1 MSRLVRT
8 VLPTALLAL
17 LAACDPEAEL
27 APSPP
32 TAEFVVAAGD
42 SSFWVT
48 SGPAGLALRRAPL
61 TLARVNGRFYELY
74 VTDADRSFY
83 DAVFVSQRLWRR
95 DLLSN
100 DSSVVFEDATVER
113 LATDYGHRHPDAE
126 PLGVDDEEAEY
137 PVVTATSDVVVVDVM
152 GPYVTV
158 ESFADHHPEDGLEVH
173 EVRRGVVDLR
183 SGRPVTLAALFGDSA
198 SARVRAAGRTALD
211 VMFDSVLARRDA
223 QGRRA
228 QRALRGFSFDERSF
242 ALTRMDQHPGVAFLV
257 PGHGREA
264 GGLSVPLPPIAAPQG
279 AWWAQARHELP
290 EPGER
295 AQEDRW
301 AGGGYEVLARY
312 DRGEEQLDL
321 VLSAGREQWAVGR
334 LPAPAS
340 RIFWLDSP
348 PVDPTT
354 RRALARAFDEAQL
367 YGEDVR
373 QASAPSERSAPAAVA
388 TLVARSTSP
397 LTSRAP
403 ISAP

>member
-8 VLPTALLAL
+8 ALPAALLSL
-17 LAACDPEAEL
+17 LLGCAREAEL
-27 APSPP
+27 APPPP

-48 SGPAGLALRRAPL
+48 SGPAGLELRRAPL
-61 TLARVNGRFYELY
+61 TLARVDGRFYELY

-100 DSSVVFEDATVER
+100 DSSVVFEDTAVER
-113 LATDYGHRHPDAE
+113 LATDYGRRHPDAR
-126 PLGVDDEEAEY
+126 PLGVDEEEAEY
-137 PVVTATSDVVVVDVM
+137 PVATATSDVAVVDVV
-152 GPYVTV
+152 GPYVTY

-228 QRALRGFSFDERSF
+228 QRALRGFAFDERSF
-242 ALTRMDQHPGVAFLV
+242 ALTSVGRQPGVAFLV
-257 PGHGREA
+257 PGHGSEA

-279 AWWAQARHELP
+279 AWWPEARRELP
-290 EPGER
+290 EAGEQ
-295 AQEDRW
+295 ALEDRW
-301 AGGGYEVLARY
+301 ASAGYEVLARY

-321 VLSAGREQWAVGR
+321 ILRAGREQWAVGR

-340 RIFWLDSP
+340 RLFWLDSP
-348 PVDPTT
+348 PVDPAT
-354 RRALARAFDEAQL
+354 RRALARAFAEAQL

-373 QASAPSERSAPAAVA
+373 QAADPSGRGGPQVMA
-388 TLVARSTSP
+388 TLVARSLAPSP
-397 LTSRAP
+397 SRAP
-403 ISAP
+403 SSAP